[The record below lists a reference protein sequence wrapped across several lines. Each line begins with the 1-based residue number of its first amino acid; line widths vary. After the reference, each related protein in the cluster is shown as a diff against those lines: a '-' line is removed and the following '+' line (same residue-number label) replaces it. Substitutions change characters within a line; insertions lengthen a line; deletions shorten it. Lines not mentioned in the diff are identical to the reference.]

1 MMKMVVLER
10 HTTVA
15 SPAKSEENFAAL
27 HSQAH
32 FWGRL
37 TIWGVII
44 CTIALPLYLSFG
56 LGYHLGWSVMFT
68 GFLSYESVVAIIGFV
83 EPSSYYPIF
92 GVRGSLQALR

>member
-1 MMKMVVLER
+1 MVVLER

-15 SPAKSEENFAAL
+15 SPAKSEENFAAF

-56 LGYHLGWSVMFT
+56 LGYHPGWSVILT
-68 GFLSYESVVAIIGFV
+68 GFLSYGSVVAIIWFA
-83 EPSSYYPIF
+83 PS
-92 GVRGSLQALR
+92 VRIDVVPSLRGIVK